1 MYYVYVLRSISSGRL
16 YKGFCSDL
24 ERRLFEHNSGKTTAT
39 KPFIPWK
46 IVYYEEFNSID
57 EAIARERYFKSSA
70 GRRFLKKVI

>member
-24 ERRLFEHNSGKTTAT
+24 ERRLSEHNSGKTQSS

-46 IVYYEEFNSID
+46 IVYYEMFNSRD
-57 EAIARERYFKSSA
+57 EAIAREKFLKTSA
-70 GRRFLKKVI
+70 GRRFLKKYI